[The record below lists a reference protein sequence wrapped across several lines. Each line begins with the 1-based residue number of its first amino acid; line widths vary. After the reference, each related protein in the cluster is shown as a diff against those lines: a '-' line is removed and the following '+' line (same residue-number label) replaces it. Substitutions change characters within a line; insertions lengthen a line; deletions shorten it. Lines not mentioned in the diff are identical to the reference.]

1 MKKIQK
7 GAIHLTLTIQSL
19 PYQMA
24 FYVHYTYM
32 TAANTDLMTFLFVFI
47 CAAKVF
53 QQGLDLDQEPTQL
66 SIQEVNMELN
76 THTYTQTE
84 N

>member
-1 MKKIQK
+1 M
-7 GAIHLTLTIQSL
+7 TIQSL
-19 PYQMA
+19 PYQMP
-24 FYVHYTYM
+24 FYVHYKYM
-32 TAANTDLMTFLFVFI
+32 NATNADLIFCLFVFI

-53 QQGLDLDQEPTQL
+53 KQRLDLDQEPTQL

-76 THTYTQTE
+76 THVYTQTE